1 MEARELAPGL
11 WRWTARHPEWAE
23 ADAADWDP
31 DVGCVCCELD
41 GGIVT
46 VDPLVPTETVER
58 DRFWRALDRDVERL
72 GAPVV
77 LTTVSDHARSA
88 AEVVG
93 RYGASDRTVDDI
105 AGLQAIAT
113 ARFEEIVYWLGPY
126 RALVAGDVLL
136 ADDAG
141 GVRVCPDDWCEGLDH
156 DAVWASLRPLLELPV
171 ELVLVSHGAPVL
183 SGGHAAL
190 VHALHDER

>member
-1 MEARELAPGL
+1 M
-11 WRWTARHPEWAE
+11 
-23 ADAADWDP
+23 ADWDP
-31 DVGCVCCELD
+31 DVGCVYCELD

-46 VDPLVPTETVER
+46 VDPLVPTETMER

-77 LTTVSDHARSA
+77 LTTVSDHVRSA
-88 AEVVG
+88 AAVVE
-93 RYGASDRTVDDI
+93 RYGAADRTVDDV
-105 AGLQAIAT
+105 AGVDAIAT
-113 ARFEEIVYWLGPY
+113 ARFEEIVYWLAPY

-136 ADDAG
+136 GDDAG

-171 ELVLVSHGAPVL
+171 EFVLVSHGEPVL
-183 SGGHAAL
+183 RGGRAAL
-190 VHALHDER
+190 ARALRDER